1 MHGVSVKP
9 QCERY
14 TSCRYAYSM
23 CTDLGGALND
33 GLDAALGGAFCAAL
47 GSALDAGLSAALDAA
62 YCFFVC
68 GNEYAAPCIT

>member
-1 MHGVSVKP
+1 MHDISAKP
-9 QCERY
+9 QRKRY

-33 GLDAALGGAFCAAL
+33 GLDAAFGGAFYT
-47 GSALDAGLSAALDAA
+47 ALDAGLDTAFNAA

-68 GNEYAAPCIT
+68 GNECTAPCVA